1 MSDFQVTIVPGQD
14 AGKKK
19 TGKKESFAIRQ
30 HSRGGKIIQGI
41 EDLSGVWDQV
51 IEKLTDLASQSKA
64 AAAASSYDLS
74 SIEFNIGIE
83 AGLSIGLVTKGNAS
97 VKVVFKKKEGPAKK
111 S

>member
-1 MSDFQVTIVPGQD
+1 MSDFQVTIVPSRD

-19 TGKKESFAIRQ
+19 TEKKESFGVRQ

-41 EDLSGVWDQV
+41 EDLSDVWDQV

-64 AAAASSYDLS
+64 AAAASSYDLG

-83 AGLSIGLVTKGNAS
+83 AGLSVGLVTKGNAS
-97 VKVVFKKKEGPAKK
+97 VKIVFKKKDPEKK